1 MRSVRPPL
9 AVGLLACVSGPLFA
23 AGAHVHGLV
32 NVDVAVDGPVLV
44 VQLDAPL
51 DSLVGFEHRPRT
63 AAQRQAA
70 DAAIARLKNAAALVR
85 PDAAAKCVPSEAR
98 VLADALQPV
107 PPGAPAP
114 AAGEHADL
122 QASYS
127 FRCAAPEELKAV
139 ELALFEA
146 FARIQ
151 RIEVQVAGAKGQTR
165 VVLRRPAAKVVLT
178 R

>member
-1 MRSVRPPL
+1 MRSFCLLP
-9 AVGLLACVSGPLFA
+9 AAGLLACVSGPLSA

-32 NVDVAVDGPVLV
+32 NVDIAVDGPVLV
-44 VQLDAPL
+44 VQFEAPL

-70 DAAIARLKNAAALVR
+70 DSAVARLNRAASLVR
-85 PDAAAKCVPSEAR
+85 PDAAAKCVPTDTR
-98 VLADALQPV
+98 VQAEALQPV
-107 PPGAPAP
+107 APGAPAP
-114 AAGEHADL
+114 AASEHADL

-127 FRCAAPEELKAV
+127 FRCAAPEQLKAL
-139 ELALFEA
+139 ELGLFAA

-151 RIEVQVAGAKGQTR
+151 RIDLQVAGPKGQTR
-165 VVLRRPAAKVVLT
+165 LTLRPPATKVTLA

>member
-1 MRSVRPPL
+1 MRTLCRSL
-9 AVGLLACVSGPLFA
+9 AFGLLSAASGPLLA

-32 NVDVAVDGPVLV
+32 TVDIAIDGPALV
-44 VQLDAPL
+44 VQVDAPL

-70 DAAIARLKNAAALVR
+70 DAAIARLKNSVGIVR
-85 PDAAAKCVPSEAR
+85 LDAAAKCEPTDTR
-98 VLADALQPV
+98 VQAEALQPV
-107 PPGAPAP
+107 PPGSTAPAT
-114 AAGEHADL
+114 GEHADL

-127 FRCAAPEELKAV
+127 FRCAAPEQLKAV
-139 ELALFEA
+139 DLALFEA

-165 VVLRRPAAKVVLT
+165 VVLRRPASKVALT

>member
-1 MRSVRPPL
+1 MQDLRQRL
-9 AVGLLACVSGPLFA
+9 AIGLLAIGSGPVLA

-32 NVDVAVDGPVLV
+32 NVDVAVDGAVLV
-44 VQLDAPL
+44 VQVEAPL

-63 AAQRQAA
+63 ATQRQAA
-70 DAAIARLKNAAALVR
+70 DAAIARLKDAAGLVR
-85 PDAAAKCVPSEAR
+85 PDAAAKCGPAETR
-98 VLADALQPV
+98 MQADALQPV

-122 QASYS
+122 QVTYS
-127 FRCAAPEELKAV
+127 FRCAAPEQLKA
-139 ELALFEA
+139 LDLGLFAA

-151 RIEVQVAGAKGQTR
+151 RIDLQVAGPKGQSRQTLR
-165 VVLRRPAAKVVLT
+165 PPATKVLLT